1 MVMKKKNKVSVLWT
15 YFFVVLFTG
24 LVLLPFYEKGFI
36 ELKINQHHH
45 PVWDVLFSNLTHLG
59 DGLVLVIP
67 LLLLVFHKY
76 CYLVL
81 FALSSVFHLILVHIG
96 KKWVFGGMP
105 RPAEYLK
112 DVPFYEVPGIELHHW
127 GSFPSGHTTTAFML
141 ASFLFLIVPKK
152 YKLHYLVMG
161 IAFFVGLSRV
171 YLMQH
176 FLMDIWAGALLG
188 IFSSLVSYI
197 LVLKFFSKK
206 TYQKSIIQNLKPKPS
221 F

>member
-1 MVMKKKNKVSVLWT
+1 MAVKKKIKASVLGT
-15 YFFVVLFTG
+15 YFLVIFLIG
-24 LVLLPFYEKGFI
+24 LVLFPFYEKGAI
-36 ELKINQHHH
+36 ELKINQLHH
-45 PVWDVLFSNLTHLG
+45 PIWDAFFANITHLG

-67 LLLLVFHKY
+67 LLLLIFHKY
-76 CYLVL
+76 CYLIL
-81 FALSSVFHLILVHIG
+81 FALSSLLHLILVHIG
-96 KKWVFGGMP
+96 KKWIFGGMP

-112 DVPFYEVPGIELHHW
+112 DISFYEVPGIELHQW

-141 ASFLFLIVPKK
+141 SSFIFLVLPKK

-206 TYQKSIIQNLKPKPS
+206 TYQKSIIENLKPKPS